1 MKMKLKSMLVAIL
14 LLTGVTMS
22 PAIADETFQLPLIE
36 SFTVSQ
42 DDIELASTNRSLT
55 FTLVVS
61 HNIGIASINPLLKFQ
76 SVDQNFQIETKMN
89 RTDSP
94 VNFSAKKVTF
104 NAQIQIPASFR
115 QGLYEFYAEPIE
127 GLPINNKAIS
137 PITGIIRPANFTNF
151 PNAENLVRLRLN
163 GNLNLDF
170 KTFVGPSYDTSLGIN
185 DSTPIKLPTA
195 LPIWRV
201 GEQYIAAKYFEK
213 RTPLADL
220 SISSSTN
227 LVCYSDG
234 KTLTFKS
241 EGICDFS
248 VFTPQTNN
256 YLEKRVNFSVRIIP
270 KREAQILSIST
281 VPEQTVENLPKIV
294 LLATVYTSTFD
305 AVIPTSLT
313 PDVCLASIASVRLIS
328 GGTCEIGYQVGEN
341 QNQLQSQLYKL
352 TFKIVKK
359 SQSINFSPTTSVDLT
374 TKSVLLTATSSSGG
388 VISFSAT
395 PQGIC
400 SVAGATLTLL
410 KPGSCLVTA
419 TQSGTGT
426 ISAIS
431 ASVTI
436 TITGSVASS
445 SKTITCVKGT
455 KISKKTGVS
464 PKCPKGYKV
473 KK

>member
-1 MKMKLKSMLVAIL
+1 MKLKSLLVTIL
-14 LLTGVTMS
+14 LLTGLIIS
-22 PAIADETFQLPLIE
+22 PASADETFQLPFIE

-42 DDIELASTNRSLT
+42 DEIELASANRTLT
-55 FTLVVS
+55 FTLVVT

-76 SVDQNFQIETKMN
+76 SVDQNFQIETQMN

-104 NAQIQIPASFR
+104 KAQIQIPTSFR

-151 PNAENLVRLRLN
+151 PNAENMVRLRLN
-163 GNLNLDF
+163 GNLNLDY
-170 KTFVGPSYDTSLGIN
+170 KTFVGPSYDTSLGIT
-185 DSTPIKLPTA
+185 DSTPIKLPTV

-227 LVCYSDG
+227 SVCNSDG
-234 KTLTFKS
+234 KILIFKS

-256 YLEKRVNFSVRIIP
+256 YLEKRVNLSVRIIP
-270 KREAQILSIST
+270 KREPQILSIGSI
-281 VPEQTVENLPKIV
+281 PEQTAENLPKII

-313 PDVCLASIASVRLIS
+313 PDVCLASLASVRLIS

-359 SQSINFSPTTSVDLT
+359 SQSINFSPTSSVDLT
-374 TKSVLLTATSSSGG
+374 AKSIPLTATASSGG

-395 PQGIC
+395 SQGIC
-400 SVAGATLTLL
+400 SVAGSTLTLL
-410 KPGSCLVTA
+410 KPGACLVTA
-419 TQSGTGT
+419 TQAGTGT
-426 ISAIS
+426 IAAVSTT
-431 ASVTI
+431 VTI
-436 TITGSVASS
+436 TITGSVPAILKS
-445 SKTITCVKGT
+445 ITCVKGT
-455 KISKKTGVS
+455 KTSKKTGVS